1 MMFRILSALAL
12 TAVGGFTGFSMA
24 DKLREARTICEEIGC
39 LFRQSAFFITYKQV
53 DVYAMC
59 RNFKSDNELKHLTFL
74 QSLPDCYSAG
84 EDFRKMWDSALDS
97 QKNIGTDEREL
108 LVHFGGILG
117 KSDAQS
123 QADAISGLMKE
134 LDRIMEIR
142 TENLL
147 KKGRLY
153 RSAGL
158 LFGVMAGIIVI

>member
-12 TAVGGFTGFSMA
+12 TAVGGFAGFSMA

-39 LFRQSAFFITYKQV
+39 LFRQSAFFITYRHD
-53 DVYAMC
+53 DVYLIC

-74 QSLPDCYSAG
+74 QNLPENYSVG
-84 EDFRKMWDSALDS
+84 EDFRKMWDNALAS
-97 QKNIGTDEREL
+97 QKNIGENEREL

-123 QADAISGLMKE
+123 QAEAIARLMKE
-134 LDRIMEIR
+134 LDRIIEIR

>member
-1 MMFRILSALAL
+1 MLRILSAAAL
-12 TAVGGFTGFSMA
+12 TAAGGFAGFFMA
-24 DKLREARTICEEIGC
+24 DKLCEARTICEEIGC
-39 LFRQSAFFITYKQV
+39 LFRRSAFFVTYKQA
-53 DVYAMC
+53 DVYAIC
-59 RNFKSDNELKHLTFL
+59 RNFKSDNELKHLAFL
-74 QSLPDCYSAG
+74 QNLPDCYSAG
-84 EDFRKMWDSALDS
+84 EDFRKMWDTALAS

-108 LVHFGGILG
+108 LAHFGSILG
-117 KSDAQS
+117 KSDAKS
-123 QADAISGLMKE
+123 QADAISGLIKE